1 MGHFYVRVLD
11 RVDTFAQREGGE
23 LVVPSITPSTP
34 LEARTGTTQW
44 MTKDKSKMKS

>member
-11 RVDTFAQREGGE
+11 RVDPYALREGGE
-23 LVVPSITPSTP
+23 HVVASMIPSTP

-44 MTKDKSKMKS
+44 MTKAKSKMKS